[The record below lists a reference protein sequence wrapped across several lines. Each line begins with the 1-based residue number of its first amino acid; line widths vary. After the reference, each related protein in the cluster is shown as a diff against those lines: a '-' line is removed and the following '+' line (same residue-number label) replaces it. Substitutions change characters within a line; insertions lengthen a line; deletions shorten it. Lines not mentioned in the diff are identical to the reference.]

1 MNLAELATEPKLV
14 KITINKPELVE
25 KYGDE
30 LEFYVYDRQPLDVFA
45 KLGTTSTENVMHM
58 TDMLQDMI
66 LDADGNKVMTAG
78 KLLPI
83 DIVTEAVTLIGNL
96 LGK

>member
-1 MNLAELATEPKLV
+1 MKLSELATKPQLV
-14 KITINKPELVE
+14 KISIDKPELVE
-25 KYGDE
+25 KYGDT

-45 KLGTTSTENVMHM
+45 KLGTTTTENAMQF
-58 TDMLQDMI
+58 TEMLSEMI
-66 LDADGNKVMTAG
+66 LDEDGNQVMTDG
-78 KLLPI
+78 KVLPI